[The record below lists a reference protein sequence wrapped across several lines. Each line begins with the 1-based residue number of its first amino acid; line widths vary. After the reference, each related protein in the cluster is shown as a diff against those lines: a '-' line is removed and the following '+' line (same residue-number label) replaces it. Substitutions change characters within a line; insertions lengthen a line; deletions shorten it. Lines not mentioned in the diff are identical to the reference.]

1 MSSKI
6 SRLYQR
12 WLETFVGS
20 SLFVDNER
28 KTIYTEIGNIRY
40 EIGLDGNIRVY
51 FPFDALERK
60 VHLAMKE
67 ERVKEFIKTT
77 FQIRPFGLSI
87 PIFKQILFT
96 IPDQCNLYLEFI
108 RKVSKELM
116 EFFLEEKVKTLM
128 IAKALK
134 GK

>member
-1 MSSKI
+1 MSNQI
-6 SRLYQR
+6 DRLFQR
-12 WLETFVGS
+12 WLEKFLGS
-20 SLFVDNER
+20 SLFVDEKKR
-28 KTIYTEIGNIRY
+28 VIYTEIGDIRY
-40 EIGLDGNIRVY
+40 EIGFDGKIRVH

-77 FQIRPFGLSI
+77 FRIRPFGLSI
-87 PIFKQILFT
+87 PIFNQMFFT
-96 IPDQCNLYLEFI
+96 IPDECNLYLEFI

>member
-1 MSSKI
+1 MSNQI
-6 SRLYQR
+6 DRLFQR
-12 WLETFVGS
+12 WLEKFLGS
-20 SLFVDNER
+20 SLFIDEKKRV
-28 KTIYTEIGNIRY
+28 IYTEIGNIRY
-40 EIGLDGNIRVY
+40 EIGFDGKIRVH

-77 FQIRPFGLSI
+77 FRIRPFGLSI
-87 PIFKQILFT
+87 PIFNQILFT
-96 IPDQCNLYLEFI
+96 IPDECNLYLEFI